1 MNIYIDI
8 ETLRSPEQHRLEIL
22 KGVKTN
28 FKAPSGITKGAMAKD
43 LGIDDKPA
51 KFISAG
57 DMKAQWEIEMA
68 ATKSADVAQDKWEK
82 TSFNPDVAPIAC
94 ICIGWFDDSE
104 YKTATFMQTEFI
116 SEAEMLEEFHFTV
129 NNICS
134 KHGAQGA
141 SEGYLQSLPLTKPSF
156 IGHNVAK
163 FDLPFIWK
171 RSVINDVET
180 CRGVKWIDARH
191 GVNCFDTMIA
201 WAGFGNRISADNLC
215 RILNIKGKTEGMD
228 GSKVYD
234 TWQVDPQKVVNYCH
248 DDVAL
253 VKEIHKRL
261 TK

>member
-22 KGVKTN
+22 EDVKAN
-28 FKAPSGITKGAMAKD
+28 FKAPSGMTKGAMAKD
-43 LGIDDKPA
+43 LGIDEKAA
-51 KFISAG
+51 KFISAV
-57 DMKAQWEIEMA
+57 DIKAQWEDKMA
-68 ATKSADVAQDKWEK
+68 ATKSDEVAQAQWEK

-94 ICIGWFDDSE
+94 ICCRYEGYKQEFDLINFASE
-104 YKTATFMQTEFI
+104 KL
-116 SEAEMLEEFHFTV
+116 MLNEFHEFV
-129 NNICS
+129 DAICS
-134 KHGAQGA
+134 KNGAQV
-141 SEGYLQSLPLTKPSF
+141 TKPYF
-156 IGHNVAK
+156 IGHNIAK

-180 CRGVKWIDARH
+180 CSGVKWVDARH

-215 RILNIKGKTEGMD
+215 KILNIKGKTEGMD

-234 TWQVDPQKVVNYCH
+234 TWQVDPQKVIEYCH

-253 VKEIHKRL
+253 VKEIHERL